1 MAEDKKEKP
10 LLEVEGLKQYFKI
23 NKRHTIK
30 AVEDVSFAIYP
41 GETFALVGESG
52 SGKSTIARSIIR
64 LYKPTAGTIRFLD
77 MDISSRISRRENHLL
92 CTQMQMIF
100 QNPP

>member
-41 GETFALVGESG
+41 GETFALVG
-52 SGKSTIARSIIR
+52 
-64 LYKPTAGTIRFLD
+64 
-77 MDISSRISRRENHLL
+77 
-92 CTQMQMIF
+92 
-100 QNPP
+100 